1 MLHRRLFSI
10 ASSVWLGLALSS
22 FGQPATISPA
32 TLDGKFL
39 ASIDEQIGKLAPQ
52 FPQLAAWSRIKAT
65 NDFTVHGKL
74 MLRDELIYTQAMR
87 RVHSSDYRD
96 WYGRNGCS
104 IRIALVSEA
113 DYEKLGSGA
122 VKMGVFGE
130 KLGDRRIVATVIT
143 EHPENVRLEQTINNL
158 IRETAAKVQK

>member
-1 MLHRRLFSI
+1 MLHRRLFSL
-10 ASSVWLGLALSS
+10 ASSLWLGFALSS
-22 FGQPATISPA
+22 FGQPATTSPA

-52 FPQLAAWSRIKAT
+52 FPQLAAWSQIKAT

-104 IRIALVSEA
+104 IR
-113 DYEKLGSGA
+113 
-122 VKMGVFGE
+122 
-130 KLGDRRIVATVIT
+130 
-143 EHPENVRLEQTINNL
+143 
-158 IRETAAKVQK
+158 